1 VLLIAVISTLLS
13 IPAVQT
19 KLGKMVTNYL
29 QSEFDVDITID
40 KVDLA
45 YIGDVQLKKVFVKNH
60 HADTLIYIN
69 DLTTSIFS
77 YRNLLKSKL
86 EFGQISLNNFILNL
100 RTYKGENDDALT
112 VFVDKFDDETVSDKP
127 SGFLLTSTNLK
138 LNKGYVELFDENKE
152 TEKPLFFKNIN
163 GDAENFKIE
172 GPNVSTAI
180 DKLSFTENHN
190 VEVLNLSSNFSY
202 SKQQMSFFNT
212 ILETE
217 KSTISA
223 DIVFNYN
230 REDFSDFNNKVAIEA
245 NVESANV
252 SFLDLQKF
260 YNEFGTEDVLHFSTK
275 ITGSLNNFTTHNL
288 QLKTD
293 QNAII
298 NGDLN
303 FKNVFN
309 QENGFS
315 LDAYLTNLTSDYI
328 HLKKLLPNVL
338 GNNLPST
345 FKKFGRFTLRGNTF
359 ITENLINAK
368 LNLNTAIGFAI
379 TDLEL
384 TNISN
389 IDNSS
394 YIGHIKVMDF
404 ELGEIIGDPLVGQ
417 ISLEADIEGEGFTL
431 EKINTAVKGHVSKH
445 QYKSYTYKDITIDGV
460 VKNKHFDG
468 NMEVNDANIKLN
480 FNGLADFSSTIYTFD
495 FKAIV
500 DYCDLNKI
508 NLFKRDSISNV
519 KGDIEIKVKGNSLD
533 DLVGTIDFKNS
544 SYTNQKSNYFFK
556 DFNIT
561 SLFTDSI
568 RTITINSTEIIDGR
582 VKGNFK
588 FNELGKLTKNSI
600 GSIFTN
606 YKPYKVSN
614 NQNLDFRFNIYN
626 KIVEVFYPEV
636 TLSPNTII
644 RGNISSNNN
653 LFRLNIK
660 SPKIKAFSNIIDELS
675 LQIDNKNP
683 IFNTQLK
690 VDKVATDLY
699 DISKL
704 NLVNITLNDTLYF
717 RTEFLGGE
725 QNTEKFNL
733 SFYHTFNE
741 DNKSVFGLKK
751 SDFTYKNNV
760 WEINPENDKMN
771 KVVFDG
777 KTKVLDF
784 KQFLVSSK
792 NQKIEFFGKVN
803 DSISKDLKFKFR
815 NVKLAS
821 ITPDIDSLKLRGT
834 LNGNLN
840 YRQINKKVEPTANL
854 SIADFNINNSHQG
867 NLNIAIEGR
876 NSLKQYD
883 IDVALVRDNN
893 KSFSALGELDFTSDN
908 PTLDVQVG
916 FEEFKLD
923 AFSPLGED
931 VFNNIRGFAYG
942 SVHVSGL
949 LKNPKMDGD
958 LFLDQA
964 GMYFPYLNVDYNF
977 DGTSIISLKDQT
989 FIFEDVTLKD
999 TFKNT
1004 KGRLTGTLSHKNF
1017 DNWLLNLNINT
1028 KNLLVLNT
1036 VEDENSV
1043 YYGTGLIEGNAVIN
1057 GPTDKLVIDV
1067 VGKTKKGTYFVIPL
1081 SDVKTVESSQLIR
1094 FINKNESEND
1104 DEIRKAF
1111 ISEKLKGLSLNFNLE
1126 VTKDAVVEMVLDK
1139 ATGSFLRGSGTG
1151 NLQIELD
1158 TKDKFDMYGDFIVDN
1173 GIYNFKYGGFINKP
1187 FTVKKGGSISW
1198 SGDPF
1203 TAILNIEAV
1212 YRVTANP
1219 RSLLENITSNRKI
1232 PIDLITRFS
1241 GELFNSEREFD
1252 IEIPNSSSTVASE
1265 LAFKLN
1271 DNDDNTKTRHFVSLL
1286 ASGAFYNESD
1296 LSINTTGL
1304 VYGTASDMLSNALD
1318 NIFNQG
1324 DNKFKLKPVY
1334 TVGEKSK
1341 VDNLNIND
1349 QLAIDLDYQLNDRII
1364 INGRVGVPVGSKE
1377 QASVIGE
1384 VKVEFLINEDGTFRS
1399 TVFNRQNEIQ
1409 YTEEEE
1415 GYTQGIGLNY
1425 QIDFNSGSEL
1435 LKKLGLRKDK
1445 LKDTIS
1451 TTKQLDTLKN
1461 KLLNF
1466 KNKTSKNE

>member
-1 VLLIAVISTLLS
+1 MS

-100 RTYKGENDDALT
+100 RTYEGEEDDALT
-112 VFVDKFDDETVSDKP
+112 VFVDKFDDGTVSDKP

-180 DKLSFTENHN
+180 HKLSFIENHN
-190 VEVLNLSSNFSY
+190 VEVLSLSSNFSY
-202 SKQQMSFFNT
+202 SKQQMSFLNT

-217 KSTISA
+217 KSRISA

-230 REDFSDFNNKVAIEA
+230 REDFSDFNNKVAIQA
-245 NVESANV
+245 NVKNADV
-252 SFLDLQKF
+252 SFFDLQKF
-260 YNEFGTEDVLHFSTK
+260 YSEFGTEDILHFSTK
-275 ITGSLNNFTTHNL
+275 ITGNLNNFTTHNL

-303 FKNVFN
+303 FKNAFN

-368 LNLNTAIGFAI
+368 LNLNTAIGSAI

-394 YIGHIKVMDF
+394 YIGHIKVVDF

-480 FNGLADFSSTIYTFD
+480 FNGLADFSSAIYTFD

-519 KGDIEIKVKGNSLD
+519 KGDIEIKVKGNTLD

-544 SYTNQKSNYFFK
+544 SYTNQKNNYFFK

-660 SPKIKAFSNIIDELS
+660 SPKIEAFSNIIDELS

-777 KTKVLDF
+777 KTKMLDF

-821 ITPDIDSLKLRGT
+821 ITPNIDSLKLRGT

-840 YRQINKKVEPTANL
+840 YRQINKKIEPTANL

-883 IDVALVRDNN
+883 IDVALVRENS
-893 KSFSALGELDFTSDN
+893 KSFSALGELDFTSNN

-989 FIFEDVTLKD
+989 FTFEDVTLKD

-1004 KGRLTGTLSHKNF
+1004 KGGLSGTLSHKNF

-1324 DNKFKLKPVY
+1324 NNKFKLKPVY

-1435 LKKLGLRKDK
+1435 LKKLGLKKDK
-1445 LKDTIS
+1445 PKDTIS